1 MQSSRRLA
9 IDVGGTFIDFV
20 SFDPGTNEVTIEKV
34 PSSGELEDRVFEG
47 IDRLG
52 ADLSEVDMI
61 VHGSTIVLNT
71 ILQERGA
78 RVALVTTR
86 GFRDVLELGRGNRR
100 DIYDLFYTQPE
111 PLVPRH
117 HRFEITERL
126 DHRGDVVTPLNE
138 DEVAELVGAIEAQRP
153 EAVAICFLHAYAN
166 PVHEQRLAELLRE
179 RLPGVLISASH
190 EIVREF
196 REYERTSTTVL
207 NSYTQPRMSRYLGR
221 LRSRLDERQYQG
233 AFTVMQSSGGITT
246 SQVAS
251 SAPIRTIQSGP
262 AGGAIG
268 ASALGKQ
275 LGIDNLVAADV
286 GGTTF
291 DVALIANGTSLERTS
306 TELGR
311 RAVLQPTID
320 IASVGAGGGS
330 IAYIDEEGGVQVGPR
345 SAQAEPGPAC
355 FGLGGTEPTV
365 TDAQLVLGY
374 LDPLEYLGRRMQLDV
389 GAARRALSSNVSE
402 PLGLSVEQA
411 AAGVVHLAN
420 MNMVHA
426 IRQVTI
432 ERGHDPREFVLVC
445 YGGGGGLFVSALL
458 EELELKSAVVPR
470 HPAAFSAWGL
480 LSADYR
486 EDVSRTF
493 VRPLAETSVPD
504 LRDEFDALEEEARDW
519 FRAQRVSAAGIE
531 VHRSAELR
539 YLGQEHAVSVTVTE
553 ADLSGTDL
561 TELRERFDSVYSQA
575 FSHSLPT
582 HELEFVNLRL
592 SVFGRIQKPTPK
604 AWPVA
609 GTPDDAV
616 VGHRPVIFG
625 GETDAVECPIYDRGR
640 LPAGSQVVGPA
651 IIDEWNSTVLIRPGQ
666 SVVVDDFGNLRIEV
680 MK

>member
-20 SFDPGTNEVTIEKV
+20 SFDPVTNEVVIEKV

-52 ADLSEVDMI
+52 TDLSEVDMI

-78 RVALVTTR
+78 RVVLVTTR

-117 HRFEITERL
+117 RRFEITERL
-126 DHRGDVVTPLNE
+126 DHLGGVVTPLNE
-138 DEVAELVGAIEAQRP
+138 VEVSELVDAINALQP

-166 PVHEQRLAELLRE
+166 PVHEKRLADLLRDQ
-179 RLPGVLISASH
+179 LPGVLVSASH

-221 LRSRLDERQYQG
+221 LQSRLDGRDYQG
-233 AFTVMQSSGGITT
+233 AFTIMQSSGGITT
-246 SQVAS
+246 SQVAGN
-251 SAPIRTIQSGP
+251 APIRTIQSGP

-268 ASALGKQ
+268 AAALGRE
-275 LGIDNLVAADV
+275 LGLDNIVAADV

-291 DVALIANGTSLERTS
+291 DVALIANGASLERTS

-365 TDAQLVLGY
+365 TDAQVMLGY
-374 LDPLEYLGRRMQLDV
+374 LDPKEYLGRRMQLDV
-389 GAARRALSSNVSE
+389 EAARAALLTNVAT
-402 PLGLSVEQA
+402 PLGLSVEEA

-458 EELELKSAVVPR
+458 EELELKAAVVPR

-493 VRPLAETSVPD
+493 VQPLANTGPSD
-504 LRDEFDALEEEARDW
+504 LRAEFDILEEEAREW
-519 FRAQRVSAAGIE
+519 FRAQRVSAAEIE
-531 VHRSAELR
+531 VQRSAELR
-539 YLGQEHAVSVTVTE
+539 YLGQEHAVSVTVTDM
-553 ADLSGTDL
+553 DLAGADL
-561 TELRERFDSVYSQA
+561 TELRQRFDSVYAQA

-592 SVFGRIQKPTPK
+592 SIFGRIQKPTPK
-604 AWPVA
+604 SWLEA
-609 GTPDDAV
+609 GSQEEALA
-616 VGHRPVIFG
+616 GYRSVIFEG
-625 GETDAVECPIYDRGR
+625 RTEAIECPVYDRGR
-640 LPAGSQVVGPA
+640 LPAGSQVNGPA
-651 IIDEWNSTVLIRPGQ
+651 IVEEWNSTVLIRPGQ
-666 SVVVDDFGNLRIEV
+666 SVAVDDLGNLRIEV
-680 MK
+680 AK